1 MIQLNGLFCISVK
14 ATLVMV
20 APRFPNED
28 SSGLNRNTS
37 MSLRRQVLLMNTC
50 RRSWKSS
57 GWGVSG
63 TPCFVFSTARGSCPC
78 AERHTSS
85 KYCSVISFGVPIFLI
100 LPFSSMM
107 AALHRL
113 FTAPVSWLTN
123 RTVFFSMNWRKK
135 RIHFCVKKAS
145 PTDSASSTIKI
156 SASTWATTAK
166 ARRTAMPL
174 E

>member
-57 GWGVSG
+57 GWEVSRDALFRFFDGEGSLPLRRKAYILQILLRDFLRRTDFFDSAVFEHDGGVTQAVYRAG
-63 TPCFVFSTARGSCPC
+63 IMADEQNRIFS
-78 AERHTSS
+78 
-85 KYCSVISFGVPIFLI
+85 
-100 LPFSSMM
+100 
-107 AALHRL
+107 
-113 FTAPVSWLTN
+113 W
-123 RTVFFSMNWRKK
+123 NWRKK